1 MNLFALSVELGMD
14 TSEFER
20 GISQAKTKTAASVT
34 EMKSQYKSL
43 AASLGGYQSA
53 FNKAAAQYGTS
64 SQSAQKYSAKI
75 AEQRQKLD
83 ECRKSLEAVGVSVE
97 DVCRK
102 MERASDKTESLS
114 VPFSGL
120 SKTLTGAFTKS
131 QLIATAI
138 TSLAGKFASFG
149 EGAVK
154 QGTDF
159 NQAMEKYRVAYTNM
173 LGSAEQ
179 AQAVLNQIKQ
189 DAAHTPLNVDSLVQA
204 NQLLISAGVDAGKA
218 RSTILALG
226 DAVSATSGGND
237 ALSRMAANL
246 QQIKNV
252 GKASAADIKQFAMAG
267 IDIYGILADYTGKST
282 TEVQNMTIS
291 YDLLTAALQKA
302 SEEGGRYYNAMETQ
316 SQTMSG
322 RIETLKD
329 NWSQLLGTLTEG
341 LTETEGKLVT
351 AASGWVQRLQEAFE
365 TSGANG
371 LMQAGGHIVD
381 DIATGISDGI
391 PSLATQAAGAV
402 QNFALYLQDNTGQ
415 IVDTGGQLLTS
426 LANGILSTA
435 PIVANAAVQT
445 VSSLAVELWNNADK
459 IFTAGADL
467 LGKLIEGFLS
477 LTGNVIEAIGNIT
490 AAIVT
495 KIFTTDW
502 VQIGKDIVSSIGQ
515 GILNGV
521 SAMSGPLDRLS
532 YKLNHAL
539 GKNGYEEN
547 TFEAWAAANGK
558 TSETRYQ
565 QGSPK
570 DAAYWKRYG
579 DRLARQYGLNE
590 TGLDTGSNGTDTTS
604 GEDTTKATKTG
615 STTET
620 VISSISST
628 ATTTAQNALG
638 TVTTSIQTL
647 TEKVKDS
654 AGKIKDRITET
665 TTTTGKEMVNGVAT
679 TFKQVETKVNGTV
692 TKVTKTYDDMSKTLL
707 GTFTNVSETTFDGII
722 TKVQQAVEKYADGSE
737 HIKKTVTE
745 TGQRIG
751 ENGAETYEKIITY
764 IDGVQD
770 KVTETA
776 QNIDK
781 SIKAT
786 QKRIEENLSKAQQQF
801 NSGIFKLGKNLYTD
815 LKNQDWAAL
824 GLDIVNMMWGEV
836 SQEQREVLSDWANKA
851 LEAINEAY
859 SGGGLSEAF
868 NAFKQIMSNGIKADA
883 DGVTTDVK
891 GLSNVFQELG
901 INVSNV
907 GSKIMG
913 VLGTM
918 GTGMGTFVS
927 NAGTGIAKLAGSM
940 GSLGTLA
947 QGAGG
952 LIAKIGGL
960 IISNPEVA
968 AIIAIVAGVAA
979 LGAALFAKFGKGKSS
994 GGQAVSHYESPFAG
1008 HDVYDSLTEFST
1020 RAAMQHR
1027 YIEKTTGTDAQL
1039 GILQQIRDM
1048 LDEHL
1053 PDIGTGQL
1061 VMDGE
1066 KVADMLT
1073 PRLATN
1079 VDARIGVTVTRKAR
1093 GV

>member
-14 TSEFER
+14 TSSFEQGVDR
-20 GISQAKTKTAASVT
+20 ARAKTSA
-34 EMKSQYKSL
+34 L
-43 AASLGGYQSA
+43 AGEL
-53 FNKAAAQYGTS
+53 NP
-64 SQSAQKYSAKI
+64 
-75 AEQRQKLD
+75 R
-83 ECRKSLEAVGVSVE
+83 
-97 DVCRK
+97 
-102 MERASDKTESLS
+102 
-114 VPFSGL
+114 FSGIG
-120 SKTLTGAFTKS
+120 KTLTGAFVKS
-131 QLIATAI
+131 QLLATSVIALAKKFS
-138 TSLAGKFASFG
+138 SLG
-149 EGAVK
+149 EGIVN
-154 QGTDF
+154 QGVAF
-159 NQAMEKYRVAYTNM
+159 NQQMEKYTTGFTNM
-173 LGSAEQ
+173 LGSVEK

-189 DAAHTPLNVDSLVQA
+189 DAARTPLNVDSLVQA
-204 NQLLISAGVDAGKA
+204 NQLLISAGVSAGEA

-226 DAVSATSGGND
+226 DAVSATGGGSEV
-237 ALSRMAANL
+237 LSRMAANL

-252 GKASAADIKQFAMAG
+252 GKAASIDIKQFAMAG
-267 IDIYGILADYTGKST
+267 IDIYGVLADYTGKST
-282 TEVQNMTIS
+282 AEVQGMTIT
-291 YDLLTAALQKA
+291 YDLLTAALKKA

-316 SQTMSG
+316 SQTLSG

-329 NWSQLLGTLTEG
+329 NWVQLLGTLTKG
-341 LTETEGKLVT
+341 LTETEGNLVT
-351 AASGWVQRLQEAFE
+351 AAAGWVQRLQEGFE
-365 TSGANG
+365 TAGANG

-381 DIATGISDGI
+381 EVASGISAGI
-391 PSLATQAAGAV
+391 PSLAARAEDAV

-415 IVDTGGQLLTS
+415 IADTGGKLLVS
-426 LANGILSTA
+426 LASGILDMA
-435 PIVANAAVQT
+435 PAIVNSAEQIFSAFV
-445 VSSLAVELWNNADK
+445 VELWNHADE
-459 IFTAGADL
+459 IFTTGADL
-467 LGKLIEGFLS
+467 VGKLVKGFLS
-477 LTGNVIEAIGNIT
+477 LTGNVIEAAGNIT

-502 VQIGKDIVSSIGQ
+502 VQVGKDVVSSIGQ

-558 TSETRYQ
+558 TGETKYQ
-565 QGSPK
+565 QGSQK

-579 DRLARQYGLNE
+579 DKLAQQYGLNE
-590 TGLDTGSNGTDTTS
+590 TGTDTGSGETDATPGGSSRKRTGTKS
-604 GEDTTKATKTG
+604 K
-615 STTET
+615 TET
-620 VISSISST
+620 VISSVTHT

-638 TVTTSIQTL
+638 DVTTSVETL
-647 TEKVKDS
+647 NEKVKDA
-654 AGKIKDRITET
+654 AGKIKDRVTET
-665 TTTTGKEMVNGVAT
+665 TTETGKEMVNGVAT
-679 TFKQVETKVNGTV
+679 TYTLV
-692 TKVTKTYDDMSKTLL
+692 TKKVTDTNGKISTTTKKVYADMSKTLL
-707 GTFTNVSETTFDGII
+707 GTLTTIAEKTFNGI
-722 TKVQQAVEKYADGSE
+722 TTTAQQAVETYADGSQ
-737 HIKKTVTE
+737 HIKTTATE
-745 TGQRIG
+745 TGERIVDG
-751 ENGAETYEKIITY
+751 VRQTYTKVISY
-764 IDGVQD
+764 VDSVQD

-868 NAFKQIMSNGIKADA
+868 KAFKQIMSNGIKAEA

-891 GLSNVFQELG
+891 SLSKLFQELG
-901 INVSNV
+901 INVSDV

-913 VLGTM
+913 MLGTM
-918 GTGMGTFVS
+918 GTSMGNFAV
-927 NAGTGIAKLAGSM
+927 NAGTKIAGLAGSM
-940 GSLGTLA
+940 GSLGTIVE
-947 QGAGG
+947 GAGG

-960 IISNPEVA
+960 IMANPEVA
-968 AIIAIVAGVAA
+968 AIIAIVAGVVA
-979 LGAALFAKFGKGKSS
+979 LGAALFSKFGKSSS

-1008 HDVYDSLTEFST
+1008 YDVYDSLTEFST

-1027 YIEKTTGTDAQL
+1027 YMEKATGTDAQL
-1039 GILQQIRDM
+1039 GILQQIRDL

-1079 VDARIGVTVTRKAR
+1079 MDASMGVYTLRAER

>member
-14 TSEFER
+14 TSSFEQGVDR
-20 GISQAKTKTAASVT
+20 AKAKTSA
-34 EMKSQYKSL
+34 L
-43 AASLGGYQSA
+43 AGEL
-53 FNKAAAQYGTS
+53 NP
-64 SQSAQKYSAKI
+64 
-75 AEQRQKLD
+75 R
-83 ECRKSLEAVGVSVE
+83 
-97 DVCRK
+97 
-102 MERASDKTESLS
+102 
-114 VPFSGL
+114 FSGIG
-120 SKTLTGAFTKS
+120 KTLTSAFVKS
-131 QLIATAI
+131 QLLATSI
-138 TSLAGKFASFG
+138 VGLAKKISSFG
-149 EGAVK
+149 EGIVN
-154 QGTDF
+154 QGVAF
-159 NQAMEKYRVAYTNM
+159 NQQMEKYTTGFTNM
-173 LGSAEQ
+173 LGSAEK

-189 DAAHTPLNVDSLVQA
+189 DAARTPLNVDSLVQA
-204 NQLLISAGVDAGKA
+204 NQLLISAGVSAGEA

-226 DAVSATSGGND
+226 DAVSATGGGSEV
-237 ALSRMAANL
+237 LSRMAANL

-252 GKASAADIKQFAMAG
+252 GKAASIDIKQFAMAG
-267 IDIYGILADYTGKST
+267 IDIYGVLADYTGKST
-282 TEVQNMTIS
+282 QEVQSMTIT
-291 YDLLTAALQKA
+291 YDLLTAALKKA

-316 SQTMSG
+316 SQTLSG

-329 NWSQLLGTLTEG
+329 NWSQLLGTLTKG
-341 LTETEGKLVT
+341 LTETEGNLVT
-351 AASGWVQRLQEAFE
+351 AAAGWVQRLQEGFE
-365 TSGANG
+365 TAGANG

-381 DIATGISDGI
+381 EVASGISAGI
-391 PSLATQAAGAV
+391 PSLAARAEDAV

-415 IVDTGGQLLTS
+415 IVDTGGKLLFS
-426 LANGILSTA
+426 LASGILDMA
-435 PIVANAAVQT
+435 PAIVNSAEQIFSAFVM
-445 VSSLAVELWNNADK
+445 ELWNHADE
-459 IFTAGADL
+459 IFTTGADL
-467 LGKLIEGFLS
+467 VGKLVEGFLS
-477 LTGNVIEAIGNIT
+477 LTGNVIEAAGNIT

-502 VQIGKDIVSSIGQ
+502 VQVGKDVVSSIGQ

-558 TSETRYQ
+558 TGETRYQ
-565 QGSPK
+565 QGSQK
-570 DAAYWKRYG
+570 DTDYWKRYG
-579 DRLARQYGLNE
+579 DKLAQQYGLNE
-590 TGLDTGSNGTDTTS
+590 TGTDTGSGETDATPGGSSGKSAGTKS
-604 GEDTTKATKTG
+604 N
-615 STTET
+615 TET
-620 VISSISST
+620 VISSVTHT

-638 TVTTSIQTL
+638 AVTTSVETL
-647 TEKVKDS
+647 NEKVKDA
-654 AGKIKDRITET
+654 AGKIKDRVTET
-665 TTTTGKEMVNGVAT
+665 TTETGKEMVNGVST
-679 TFKQVETKVNGTV
+679 TYKKVTKIVDGVVQKETKV
-692 TKVTKTYDDMSKTLL
+692 YDDMSKTLL
-707 GTFTNVSETTFDGII
+707 GTLTTIAEKTFNGI
-722 TKVQQAVEKYADGSE
+722 TTTTQQAVETYADGSQ
-737 HIKKTVTE
+737 HIKTTATE
-745 TGQRIG
+745 TGERIVDG
-751 ENGAETYEKIITY
+751 VRQTYTKVISY

-883 DGVTTDVK
+883 DGVTTSVK
-891 GLSNVFQELG
+891 GLSNVFQDLG
-901 INVSNV
+901 INVSDV

-927 NAGTGIAKLAGSM
+927 NAGTGIAALSGGM

-952 LIAKIGGL
+952 LLAKVGSL
-960 IISNPEVA
+960 IIANPEVA

-979 LGAALFAKFGKGKSS
+979 LGAALFSKFGKSSS

-1027 YIEKTTGTDAQL
+1027 YMEKTTGTDAQL

-1079 VDARIGVTVTRKAR
+1079 MDASMGVYTLRAER

>member
-1 MNLFALSVELGMD
+1 MD
-14 TSEFER
+14 TSSFEQGVDR
-20 GISQAKTKTAASVT
+20 AKAKTSA
-34 EMKSQYKSL
+34 L
-43 AASLGGYQSA
+43 AGEL
-53 FNKAAAQYGTS
+53 NP
-64 SQSAQKYSAKI
+64 
-75 AEQRQKLD
+75 R
-83 ECRKSLEAVGVSVE
+83 
-97 DVCRK
+97 
-102 MERASDKTESLS
+102 
-114 VPFSGL
+114 FSGIG
-120 SKTLTGAFTKS
+120 KTLTSAFVKS
-131 QLIATAI
+131 QLLATSVIALAKKFS
-138 TSLAGKFASFG
+138 SLG
-149 EGAVK
+149 EGIVN
-154 QGTDF
+154 QGVAF
-159 NQAMEKYRVAYTNM
+159 NQQMEKYTTGFTNM
-173 LGSAEQ
+173 LGSAEK

-189 DAAHTPLNVDSLVQA
+189 DAARTPLNVDSLVQA
-204 NQLLISAGVDAGKA
+204 NQLLISAGVSAGEA

-226 DAVSATSGGND
+226 DAVSATGGGSEV
-237 ALSRMAANL
+237 LSRMAANL

-252 GKASAADIKQFAMAG
+252 GKAASIDIKQFAYAG
-267 IDIYGILADYTGKST
+267 INIYQVLADYTGKSVQ
-282 TEVQNMTIS
+282 EVQGMTIT
-291 YDLLTAALQKA
+291 YDLLTAALKKA

-316 SQTMSG
+316 SQTLSG
-322 RIETLKD
+322 RLETLKD
-329 NWSQLLGTLTEG
+329 NWSQLLGTLTKG
-341 LTETEGKLVT
+341 LTETEGNLVT
-351 AASGWVQRLQEAFE
+351 AAAGWVQRLQEGFE
-365 TSGANG
+365 TAGANG

-381 DIATGISDGI
+381 EVASGISAGI
-391 PSLATQAAGAV
+391 PSLAARAEDAV

-415 IVDTGGQLLTS
+415 IADTGGKLLVS
-426 LANGILSTA
+426 LASGILDMA
-435 PIVANAAVQT
+435 PAIVNSAEQIFSAFV
-445 VSSLAVELWNNADK
+445 VELWNHADE
-459 IFTAGADL
+459 IFTTGADL
-467 LGKLIEGFLS
+467 VGKLVKGFLS
-477 LTGNVIEAIGNIT
+477 LTGNVIEAAGNIT
-490 AAIVT
+490 AAIV
-495 KIFTTDW
+495 IEVFTTDW
-502 VQIGKDIVSSIGQ
+502 VQVGKDVVSSIGQ
-515 GILNGV
+515 GILDGI
-521 SAMSGPLDRLS
+521 SALSTPLDRLS

-539 GKNGYEEN
+539 GKTGYAEYS

-558 TSETRYQ
+558 TDETRYQ
-565 QGSPK
+565 QGSQK
-570 DAAYWKRYG
+570 DTDYWKRYG
-579 DRLARQYGLNE
+579 DKLTQQYGLNG
-590 TGLDTGSNGTDTTS
+590 TGTDTGSGETDATPGGSSRKRTGT
-604 GEDTTKATKTG
+604 KPK
-615 STTET
+615 TET
-620 VISSISST
+620 VIASVAHT

-638 TVTTSIQTL
+638 AVTTSVETL
-647 TEKVKDS
+647 NEKVKDT
-654 AGKIKDRITET
+654 AGNIKNRVTET
-665 TTTTGKEMVNGVAT
+665 TTETGKEMVNGVAT
-679 TFKQVETKVNGTV
+679 TYK
-692 TKVTKTYDDMSKTLL
+692 KVTKTVDGVVQKETKVYDDMSKTLL
-707 GTFTNVSETTFDGII
+707 GTLTIIAEKTFNGITT
-722 TKVQQAVEKYADGSE
+722 TTQQAVETYADGSQ
-737 HIKKTVTE
+737 HIKTTATE
-745 TGQRIG
+745 TGERIVDG
-751 ENGAETYEKIITY
+751 VRQTYTKVISY

-801 NSGIFKLGKNLYTD
+801 NSGIFKIGKNLYTD

-868 NAFKQIMSNGIKADA
+868 NAFKQIMSNGIKAEA

-891 GLSNVFQELG
+891 GLSKVFQDLG
-901 INVSNV
+901 INVSDV

-918 GTGMGTFVS
+918 GTGIGTFVS

-940 GSLGTLA
+940 GSLGTIA
-947 QGAGG
+947 KGAGG

-968 AIIAIVAGVAA
+968 AIIAIVAGVVA
-979 LGAALFAKFGKGKSS
+979 LGAALFAKFGKSS
-994 GGQAVSHYESPFAG
+994 GGGQAVSHYESPFAG

-1027 YIEKTTGTDAQL
+1027 YMEKTTGTDAQL

-1079 VDARIGVTVTRKAR
+1079 MDASMGVYTLRAER

>member
-14 TSEFER
+14 TSSFEQGVDR
-20 GISQAKTKTAASVT
+20 ARAKTSA
-34 EMKSQYKSL
+34 L
-43 AASLGGYQSA
+43 AGEL
-53 FNKAAAQYGTS
+53 NP
-64 SQSAQKYSAKI
+64 
-75 AEQRQKLD
+75 R
-83 ECRKSLEAVGVSVE
+83 
-97 DVCRK
+97 
-102 MERASDKTESLS
+102 
-114 VPFSGL
+114 FSGIG
-120 SKTLTGAFTKS
+120 KTLTGAFTKS
-131 QLIATAI
+131 QLLATSIIGLAKKFS
-138 TSLAGKFASFG
+138 SLG
-149 EGAVK
+149 EGIVN
-154 QGTDF
+154 QGVAF
-159 NQAMEKYRVAYTNM
+159 NQQMEKYTTGFTNM
-173 LGSAEQ
+173 LGSAEK

-189 DAAHTPLNVDSLVQA
+189 DAARTPLNVDSLVQA
-204 NQLLISAGVDAGKA
+204 NQLLISAGVSAGEA

-226 DAVSATSGGND
+226 DAVSATGGGSEV
-237 ALSRMAANL
+237 LSRMAANL

-252 GKASAADIKQFAMAG
+252 GKAASIDIKQFAMAG
-267 IDIYGILADYTGKST
+267 IDIYGVLADYTGKST
-282 TEVQNMTIS
+282 AEVQGMTIT
-291 YDLLTAALQKA
+291 YDLLTAALKKA

-316 SQTMSG
+316 SQTLSG

-329 NWSQLLGTLTEG
+329 NWAQLLGTLTKG
-341 LTETEGKLVT
+341 LTETEGNLVT
-351 AASGWVQRLQEAFE
+351 AAAGWVQRLQEGFE
-365 TSGANG
+365 TAGANG

-381 DIATGISDGI
+381 EVASGISAGI
-391 PSLATQAAGAV
+391 PSLAARAEGAV

-415 IVDTGGQLLTS
+415 IVDTGGKLLVS
-426 LANGILSTA
+426 LASGILDMA
-435 PIVANAAVQT
+435 PAIVNSAEQIFSAFV
-445 VSSLAVELWNNADK
+445 VELWNHADE
-459 IFTAGADL
+459 IFTTGADL
-467 LGKLIEGFLS
+467 VGKLVKGFLS
-477 LTGNVIEAIGNIT
+477 LTGNVIEAAGNIT

-502 VQIGKDIVSSIGQ
+502 VQVGKDVVSSIGQ

-558 TSETRYQ
+558 TGETRYQ
-565 QGSPK
+565 QGSQK
-570 DAAYWKRYG
+570 DTDYWKWYG
-579 DRLARQYGLNE
+579 DKLAQQYGLNG
-590 TGLDTGSNGTDTTS
+590 TGTDTGSGETDTTPGGS
-604 GEDTTKATKTG
+604 SRKRTGTKSK
-615 STTET
+615 TET
-620 VISSISST
+620 VIASVT
-628 ATTTAQNALG
+628 HNATTTAQNALG
-638 TVTTSIQTL
+638 AVTTSVETL
-647 TEKVKDS
+647 QEKVKDA
-654 AGKIKDRITET
+654 AGNIKDRVTET
-665 TTTTGKEMVNGVAT
+665 TTETGKEMVNGVAT
-679 TFKQVETKVNGTV
+679 TYTLV
-692 TKVTKTYDDMSKTLL
+692 TKKVTDANGKISTTTKKVYADMSKTLL
-707 GTFTNVSETTFDGII
+707 GTLTTIAEKTFNGI
-722 TKVQQAVEKYADGSE
+722 TTTTQEAVETYADGSQ
-737 HIKKTVTE
+737 HIKTTATE
-745 TGQRIG
+745 TGERIVDG
-751 ENGAETYEKIITY
+751 VRQTYTKVISY

-786 QKRIEENLSKAQQQF
+786 QKRIDGNLSKVQQQF

-883 DGVTTDVK
+883 DGVTTSVD
-891 GLSNVFQELG
+891 GLNQVFQKLG
-901 INVSNV
+901 INVSDV

-913 VLGTM
+913 VLNTIGS
-918 GTGMGTFVS
+918 GMGSFAL
-927 NAGTGIAKLAGSM
+927 NAGTDIANLAGSM
-940 GSLGTLA
+940 GNLGVIA
-947 QGAGG
+947 QGVGG
-952 LIAKIGGL
+952 LIAKVGSL
-960 IISNPEVA
+960 IMANPEVA
-968 AIIAIVAGVAA
+968 AIIAIVAGVVA
-979 LGAALFAKFGKGKSS
+979 LGAALFAKFGKSKSN

-1008 HDVYDSLTEFST
+1008 HDVYDSLTELST

-1027 YIEKTTGTDAQL
+1027 YMEKTTGTDAQL
-1039 GILQQIRDM
+1039 SILQQISDM

-1079 VDARIGVTVTRKAR
+1079 IDTSMGVYTLRAER